1 MDYRKDL
8 LLASAARL
16 YSLGVDLEAARSR
29 LKALAEQGTA
39 YDSDEM
45 REAYRDFRELQR
57 QWQALEKQHLALR
70 DEITGSAKQDG
81 SKP

>member
-16 YSLGVDLEAARSR
+16 YSIGVDLEAARAKLR
-29 LKALAEQGTA
+29 ELVGRGVP

-45 REAYRDFRELQR
+45 KQAYQNFKDLEQ
-57 QWQALEKQHLALR
+57 QWKALEQQHLELR
-70 DEITGSAKQDG
+70 DEIVKGK
-81 SKP
+81 

>member
-16 YSLGVDLEAARSR
+16 YSMGVDLEAARAK
-29 LKALAEQGTA
+29 LKELVEQGVP

-45 REAYRDFRELQR
+45 KRAYRDFKELEQ
-57 QWQALEKQHLALR
+57 QWKELEQQHLELR
-70 DEITGSAKQDG
+70 DEIVKDEQG
-81 SKP
+81 

>member
-16 YSLGVDLEAARSR
+16 YSLGVDLEAARER
-29 LKALAEQGTA
+29 LRELVEQGVA

-45 REAYRDFRELQR
+45 RTAYTVFKE
-57 QWQALEKQHLALR
+57 LEKQWKDLEQQYLALR
-70 DEITGSAKQDG
+70 DEMLRDR
-81 SKP
+81 